1 MAIPLTPRF
10 PAKPETVLPGSNV
23 KLMVSLPALP
33 YSDMPKT
40 SFPEALTGALTK
52 TSAVK
57 VPDAGMCTPVVLPV
71 RAKLTSLLRD
81 SFALFGNTYLGPN
94 PSA

>member
-1 MAIPLTPRF
+1 
-10 PAKPETVLPGSNV
+10 
-23 KLMVSLPALP
+23 MVSLPALP
-33 YSDMPKT
+33 YSEMPKT

-71 RAKLTSLLRD
+71 RAKLTSLLID
-81 SFALFGNTYLGPN
+81 SDLHCLEARTWVQILVLD
-94 PSA
+94 